1 MISSSQVLRTA
12 AAAALLVAAGAP
24 ARAGEPTAEE
34 ILKLHDAAHSKFSD
48 LTIESKMIVREPG
61 KSEGRVFEFTTWM
74 KGEDKRLV
82 LFKAPGDYR
91 GMGMLTE
98 GRDTM
103 YVYLPGFQKVRRM
116 GIHLKG
122 QSFAGSDMSYE
133 DMNDTTYGGFWSPK
147 YVGVDGNSWIL
158 ELTLLPGKEAEF
170 PKLKVWID
178 KTIHQATRIEFY
190 DEKGQK
196 ARTSVRE
203 GWKKDEGPV
212 EHYSPARL
220 VMTDHR
226 RNDHSTEIQILS
238 AKVNSGIPDSKFSQ
252 RSLVRGQ

>member
-1 MISSSQVLRTA
+1 MRSAVLL
-12 AAAALLVAAGAP
+12 ALLLSSP
-24 ARAGEPTAEE
+24 ALGGEPTAEE
-34 ILKLHDAAHSKFSD
+34 MLKLHDKAHSNFND
-48 LTIESKMIVREPG
+48 LVIESKMIIREPG
-61 KSEGRVFEFTTWM
+61 KSEGRTFEFTTSL

-82 LFKAPGDYR
+82 IFKAPGDYR

-133 DMNDTTYGGFWSPK
+133 DMNESTYGGSWAPK
-147 YVGVDGNSWIL
+147 YVGADEKSWIL

-170 PKLKVWID
+170 PKLKVWVD
-178 KTIHQATRIEFY
+178 RKIHQANRIEYY
-190 DEKGQK
+190 DAKGQK
-196 ARTSVRE
+196 ARTSARDEWV
-203 GWKKDEGPV
+203 KDDGPV
-212 EHYSPARL
+212 AHYSPRKL

-226 RNDHSTEIQILS
+226 RNDHSTEIVITS
-238 AKVNSGIPDSKFSQ
+238 AKVNSGVPDSLFSQ
-252 RSLVRGQ
+252 RTLVKGN